1 MKQEIIEIFNGFR
14 QVELWS
20 TFAWNDIKARYA
32 RSILGPMWMV
42 LSMGFMVLSLGLVYG
57 TIFGVELSSYFP
69 YLTMGFISWALV
81 SSFFLEGSNIFVEV
95 ASLIKQIKIPLS
107 VHVARMSMRVMVVFF
122 HNMLIYVGV
131 AVFFS
136 FNPGLSGWLLVPAL
150 LLTVINGMWIIMLLG
165 GLSVRFRDLPYAV
178 ASVLQLAF
186 FLTPIIW
193 QPSML
198 SGRGRFFLTDANPL
212 YHAVE
217 LIRSP
222 MLGVSPPMLSW
233 IVMGGIAIVGW
244 TLTLLFLKSWRT
256 QIPFWV

>member
-1 MKQEIIEIFNGFR
+1 MREELGEIFNGIR
-14 QVELWS
+14 QFELWS

-32 RSILGPMWMV
+32 RSILGPIWMV
-42 LSMGFMVLSLGLVYG
+42 LSMGFMVASLGLVYG
-57 TIFGVELSSYFP
+57 AIFGVELSSYFP
-69 YLTMGFISWALV
+69 YLTMGFISWGLI

-122 HNMLIYVGV
+122 HNMLIFVFV
-131 AVFFS
+131 AVYFS
-136 FNPGLSGWLLVPAL
+136 HNPGVNAFLLIPAL
-150 LLTVINGMWIIMLLG
+150 FLSVLNGTWIIMLLG
-165 GLSVRFRDLPYAV
+165 GLSVRFRDLPYAI
-178 ASVLQLAF
+178 ASILQLAF

-217 LIRSP
+217 IIRSP
-222 MLGVSPPMLSW
+222 MLGQAPAMLSW
-233 IVMGGIAIVGW
+233 YVMGSAAVVGW
-244 TLTLLFLKSWRT
+244 FVTLLFLKYWRK